1 MRIGIDASR
10 AVRPEQTGTE
20 LYSYYLIRALLR
32 APREH
37 HLILYAPRAL
47 PVGMLPETSAEEA
60 GSPQVGTSG
69 AGMKRWTVRII
80 PFPRLWT
87 HVRLNWELRRHPP
100 DLLFIPAHV
109 MPIACPI
116 PTVVTVHDL
125 GYLYYPE
132 THRAFDRWYL
142 HWSTRRHA
150 RLATY
155 IVADSEATRQDL
167 AQHYGAD
174 PARVR
179 VIYPGYDETLQR
191 IEDPQVIAAAKA
203 RYHIAGDYLLYLG
216 TLQPR
221 KNLARLI
228 EAFVRAGLARS
239 TSHPQR
245 LQLVLAGKKGWDYE
259 ALVRLVNRMGLQ
271 NQVIFPGYI
280 APEDKAV
287 LLSGARALVFPSLY
301 EGFGMPVLEA
311 MVCGVP
317 VLTARASSLPE
328 VAGDAA
334 VLVDPLDVDSI
345 AAGLRQI
352 VDRPELCRVLVERG
366 YRQAQKFSW
375 QHAAR
380 QLWEVFDSVR
390 R

>member
-10 AVRPEQTGTE
+10 AVRLEQTGTE
-20 LYSYYLIRALLR
+20 LYSYHLIRALLR
-32 APREH
+32 VPQEH
-37 HLILYAPRAL
+37 HIILYAPREL
-47 PVGMLPETSAEEA
+47 PADILPETRVDQTDAPPISL
-60 GSPQVGTSG
+60 SG
-69 AGMKRWTVRII
+69 ADTKRWTVRTI

-109 MPIACPI
+109 MPVACPV
-116 PTVVTVHDL
+116 PTVVTVHDM

-132 THRAFDRWYL
+132 SHRPFDRWYL
-142 HWSTRRHA
+142 HWSTCRHV
-150 RLATY
+150 RLAAY

-167 AQHYGAD
+167 ARHYGAD
-174 PARVR
+174 LTRVR
-179 VIYPGYDETLQR
+179 VIYPGCDETLHR
-191 IEDPQVIAAAKA
+191 VEDAQIIAAAKA
-203 RYHIAGDYLLYLG
+203 RYHIAGDYILYLG

-221 KNLARLI
+221 KNLSRLI
-228 EAFVRAGLARS
+228 EAFARADLLWIPSG
-239 TSHPQR
+239 TQN
-245 LQLVLAGKKGWDYE
+245 LQLVLAGKKGWDYD

-271 NQVIFPGYI
+271 NRVVFPGYI
-280 APEDKAV
+280 APEDKAA
-287 LLSGARALVFPSLY
+287 LLSGAKALVFPSLY

-317 VLTARASSLPE
+317 VVTSRVSSLPE

-345 AAGLRQI
+345 AAGLGQ
-352 VDRPELCRVLVERG
+352 VLGQPDLCRTLVERG
-366 YRQAQKFSW
+366 YRQARRFSW
-375 QHAAR
+375 QDAAR
-380 QLWEVFDSVR
+380 QLWEVFDSAR

>member
-10 AVRPEQTGTE
+10 AVRMEQTGTE
-20 LYSYYLIRALLR
+20 LYSFYLIRALLR
-32 APREH
+32 IRQGH
-37 HLILYAPRAL
+37 HIILYSPRDL
-47 PVGMLPETSAEEA
+47 PADMLPEANAVATDSLPIGSSGLEA
-60 GSPQVGTSG
+60 
-69 AGMKRWTVRII
+69 KRWTVRII

-109 MPIACPI
+109 MPIACPV

-142 HWSTRRHA
+142 HWSTHRHV
-150 RLATY
+150 RLAAY
-155 IVADSEATRQDL
+155 VVADSEATREDL
-167 AQHYGAD
+167 DRHYGAD
-174 PARVR
+174 PSRIR
-179 VIYPGYDETLQR
+179 VIYPGYDETLR
-191 IEDPQVIAAAKA
+191 RVEDPQLVTAAKA
-203 RYHIAGDYLLYLG
+203 RYHIQGDYLLYLG

-221 KNLARLI
+221 KNLSRLI
-228 EAFVRAGLARS
+228 EAFARADLPWGPS
-239 TSHPQR
+239 EPGGF
-245 LQLVLAGKKGWDYE
+245 QLVLAGKKGWGYNT
-259 ALVRLVNRMGLQ
+259 LLRLVNHMGLQ
-271 NQVIFPGYI
+271 NRVIFPGYVT
-280 APEDKAV
+280 PEDKAA
-287 LLSGARALVFPSLY
+287 LLSGAKALVFPSLY

-317 VLTARASSLPE
+317 VLTSRVSSLPE

-334 VLVDPLDVDSI
+334 VLVDPLDIDSI

-352 VDRPELCRVLVERG
+352 VYQPELCHTLVERG
-366 YRQAQKFSW
+366 YRQARKFSW
-375 QHAAR
+375 QIAAR
-380 QLWEVFDSVR
+380 QLWEVFDSAR

>member
-10 AVRPEQTGTE
+10 AVRLEQTGTE
-20 LYSYYLIRALLR
+20 LYSYHLIRALLR
-32 APREH
+32 VPQEH
-37 HLILYAPRAL
+37 HLILYTPCAL
-47 PVGMLPETSAEEA
+47 PAGMLPELSAEKA
-60 GSPQVGTSG
+60 DSPQADPASADTE
-69 AGMKRWTVRII
+69 RWTVRII

-116 PTVVTVHDL
+116 PTVITVHDL
-125 GYLYYPE
+125 GYLHYPE
-132 THRAFDRWYL
+132 THRVFDRWYL

-150 RLATY
+150 HLATY

-167 AQHYGAD
+167 ARHYGAD
-174 PARVR
+174 LARVR

-228 EAFVRAGLARS
+228 EAFARAGLAQS

-259 ALVRLVNRMGLQ
+259 ALVRLVDRMGLQ

-280 APEDKAV
+280 APEDKAA

-311 MVCGVP
+311 MACGVP
-317 VLTARASSLPE
+317 VLTSRVSSLPE

-352 VDRPELCRVLVERG
+352 VDQLDLRRTLVERG
-366 YRQAQKFSW
+366 YRRAQKFSW
-375 QHAAR
+375 RYAAQ
-380 QLWEVFDSVR
+380 QLWEVFDSAR
-390 R
+390 C